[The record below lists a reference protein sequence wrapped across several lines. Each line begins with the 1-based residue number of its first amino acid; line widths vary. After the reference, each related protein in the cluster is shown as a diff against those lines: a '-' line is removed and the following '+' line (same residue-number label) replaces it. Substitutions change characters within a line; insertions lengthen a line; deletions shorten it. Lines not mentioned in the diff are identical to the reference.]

1 MAHEE
6 GVPIVQILAT
16 KTETAL
22 LSQTPGACICG
33 TVTISSDC
41 VLEPIR
47 SRDMTTPIYELALM
61 GDPTNDQVDAL
72 VNELTPALS
81 AFGLRLGG
89 DVGLDIRPRTFAP
102 SMRNSA
108 AAAFFGSEIASAMD
122 VSHLLSRGIP
132 VLPVVSSLARVQV
145 ELPERLWPIN
155 CLGYGAT
162 GAKRVASALLECAG
176 LLPSQRRIFLSYR
189 RDEARQAALQL
200 FDALSARHFDVFLDT
215 HAIAPA
221 EDFQSA
227 LWHRLCDAD
236 VLLMLDTPTYFKSR
250 WTSAEF
256 GRALAKGVTVL
267 RVEWPDSTPSI
278 RTETTSRA
286 ELLATEIDA
295 STGSLEE
302 SAIERICTQVEAARS
317 EGVAVRHVNMV
328 GRIQKEIEMIGGQLQ
343 GIGPHK
349 AIYLQLADGREIV
362 AYPTI
367 GVPTSVT
374 LHSAATHTGDSPPA
388 VVYDHVGLLPT
399 WVKHIDWL
407 GEHVKTARWVK
418 ACEAGWQ
425 FADWT

>member
-1 MAHEE
+1 
-6 GVPIVQILAT
+6 
-16 KTETAL
+16 
-22 LSQTPGACICG
+22 
-33 TVTISSDC
+33 
-41 VLEPIR
+41 
-47 SRDMTTPIYELALM
+47 MTTPIYELALM
-61 GDPTNDQVDAL
+61 GDPTDGQVAA
-72 VNELTPALS
+72 VVQEIEPALS

-89 DVGLDIRPRTFAP
+89 DVGLDIRPSIFAP
-102 SMRNSA
+102 SNRTSA
-108 AAAFFGSEIASAMD
+108 AAAFFGSEVASAMD
-122 VSHLLSRGIP
+122 VTALLSRVMP
-132 VLPVVSSLARVQV
+132 VLPVVSSLARVRA
-145 ELPERLWPIN
+145 ELPEQLWPIN
-155 CLGYGAT
+155 SLEYGAA
-162 GAKRVASALLECAG
+162 GARRVASALLECAG
-176 LLPSQRRIFLSYR
+176 LLPRQRRIFLSYR

-200 FDALSARHFDVFLDT
+200 FDALSARLFDVFLDT

-236 VLLMLDTPTYFKSR
+236 VLLMLDTPTYFESR

-256 GRALAKGVTVL
+256 GRALAKGVAVL
-267 RVEWPDSTPSI
+267 RVEWPDLTPSI
-278 RTETTSRA
+278 RTATTSRA
-286 ELLATEIDA
+286 ELLSTEIDS
-295 STGSLEE
+295 STGLLAD

-317 EGVAVRHVNMV
+317 EGIAVRHVNMA
-328 GRIQKEIEMIGGQLQ
+328 GRIQNEIERIGGRFQ

-349 AIYLQLADGREIV
+349 AVYLQLADGRDVV

-374 LHSAATHTGDSPPA
+374 LHDAATHAEGNPPA